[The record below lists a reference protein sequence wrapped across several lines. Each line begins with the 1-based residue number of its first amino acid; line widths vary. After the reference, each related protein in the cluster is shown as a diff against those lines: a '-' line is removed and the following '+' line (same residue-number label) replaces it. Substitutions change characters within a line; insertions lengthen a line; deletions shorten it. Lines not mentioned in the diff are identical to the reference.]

1 MAGRGRGRP
10 GGLKGVTWE
19 YDPSIKLESK
29 PIELFPPHPNLK
41 RPAPLTDK
49 EKREIGHYK
58 RLQRQVHRGPL
69 YTQPTKRDATAPAKT
84 FGEDQFNRQYSTNPK
99 ADFDPFT
106 GVETYSQRLQPKVNE
121 IPKFSGRPFNKELFP
136 KELWPAL
143 EGEAGNQ
150 VRKHLDR
157 ANEKKAAMMA
167 GVKDKK
173 PDDKHARVLEKLFS
187 VPVDEDAEEVD
198 EDQEQDAG
206 IEVDSNFDD
215 ESMGGDY
222 DAEQYFDNGEDN
234 SEGEGG
240 GGDDD
245 Y

>member
-1 MAGRGRGRP
+1 MLCSP
-10 GGLKGVTWE
+10 E
-19 YDPSIKLESK
+19 Q
-29 PIELFPPHPNLK
+29 IEISDSFQPHPNLK
-41 RPAPLTDK
+41 RPAPFTDK

-58 RLQRQVHRGPL
+58 RLHSQVHRGPL

-121 IPKFSGRPFNKELFP
+121 IPKFSGRPFSRYAMPKFLQLLIITDKELFP

-143 EGEAGNQ
+143 EGETGNE

-157 ANEKKAAMMA
+157 ANEKKAAIMA
-167 GVKDKK
+167 GLKDKK

-187 VPVDEDAEEVD
+187 VPADEDAEDAD

-206 IEVDSNFDD
+206 MHIPS
-215 ESMGGDY
+215 SP
-222 DAEQYFDNGEDN
+222 
-234 SEGEGG
+234 
-240 GGDDD
+240 
-245 Y
+245 

>member
-1 MAGRGRGRP
+1 
-10 GGLKGVTWE
+10 
-19 YDPSIKLESK
+19 
-29 PIELFPPHPNLK
+29 
-41 RPAPLTDK
+41 
-49 EKREIGHYK
+49 
-58 RLQRQVHRGPL
+58 
-69 YTQPTKRDATAPAKT
+69 
-84 FGEDQFNRQYSTNPK
+84 
-99 ADFDPFT
+99 
-106 GVETYSQRLQPKVNE
+106 
-121 IPKFSGRPFNKELFP
+121 
-136 KELWPAL
+136 
-143 EGEAGNQ
+143 
-150 VRKHLDR
+150 
-157 ANEKKAAMMA
+157 MMA

-206 IEVDSNFDD
+206 MSINLCLICQILIRGIEVDSNFDD